1 MEPRASHML
10 NLQTNNLISYLFL
23 VIVKEGKG
31 IREVQKL
38 IFLFFS
44 TGILSLNT
52 ELLHSLYTNPTLLG
66 RENVNKISNTGNK

>member
-1 MEPRASHML
+1 ML
-10 NLQTNNLISYLFL
+10 NFRLISNLIFYLFL

-31 IREVQKL
+31 IGEIQKQ

-52 ELLHSLYTNPTLLG
+52 DLLHSLYTNPTLLG
-66 RENVNKISNTGNK
+66 RENANKISNTGNKI